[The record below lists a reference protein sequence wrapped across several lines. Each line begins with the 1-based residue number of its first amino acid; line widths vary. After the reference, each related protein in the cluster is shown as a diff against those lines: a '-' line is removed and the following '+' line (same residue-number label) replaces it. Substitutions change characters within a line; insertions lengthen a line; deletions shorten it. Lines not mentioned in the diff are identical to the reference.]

1 MTKRNATPMP
11 GYTRSLPK
19 FPKRHAIAL
28 GSLSIAL
35 SILTFSVTGE
45 DTASKYRSQPLKLAL
60 TEADPIAPAPAALP
74 AATSSQLA
82 ASTAEDEG
90 IAIEAAIDSPLPPM
104 VQTEQKQAQIQ
115 AIEWQTVKVRNGD
128 SLSRIFQRVGLNDA
142 VMQTVLA
149 KCSEAADLKRIHPGE
164 ELSFLLDDNA
174 LQAIR
179 YTKSPLQSVYIERDD
194 NNGYTSRTVE
204 RTPEVRY
211 SYREATIKDSLFLAG
226 EKVDLPENII
236 MGVANIFCGVIDF
249 VYDVRA
255 GDSFDVLYEEL
266 YLDGEKIN
274 DGKILAAQFN
284 NQGTGYPAFYY
295 AGSDGRGG
303 YYNEEGVSMRKAFLR
318 APVDFTRIS
327 SNFNP
332 RRLHPIFKTKRPH
345 RGIDYAAA
353 RGTPIYATGDG
364 RIIKA
369 GYSNSNGNYIVI
381 QHSEEFVTK
390 YLHLHR
396 KQVKQ
401 GQRVKQ
407 GQIIGQVGST
417 GYATG
422 PHLHYE
428 FLRNGVHRDPR
439 TIHKHLPKAES
450 IAKAELDDF
459 KAALQPIKQQLAM
472 RGTINQAPL
481 VIASTDLKNNSAN

>member
-1 MTKRNATPMP
+1 MP

-19 FPKRHAIAL
+19 FPKRHAIAV

-45 DTASKYRSQPLKLAL
+45 DTASKYRSQSLELAL
-60 TEADPIAPAPAALP
+60 VDPVTSAPAALP
-74 AATSSQLA
+74 AATSAQLA
-82 ASTAEDEG
+82 ASTAEDED

-104 VQTEQKQAQIQ
+104 VKTEPEQAPVQ
-115 AIEWQTVKVRNGD
+115 AIEWQTVEVRNGD
-128 SLSRIFQRVGLNDA
+128 SLSRIFHRVGLNDA

-164 ELSFLLDDNA
+164 ELSFLLDGNA

-236 MGVANIFCGVIDF
+236 MGVANIFSGVIDF

-303 YYNEEGVSMRKAFLR
+303 YYNEQGVSMRKAFLR

-472 RGTINQAPL
+472 QGNKNQTPL
-481 VIASTDLKNNSAN
+481 VIASADLKNNSAN